1 MSHLNPF
8 GRKDEPASST
18 IPKMLKGWN
27 RSVAKK
33 YMIVAFMNPICTRIF
48 EILLS
53 LVPVCRGISRDLLW
67 RIY

>member
-1 MSHLNPF
+1 
-8 GRKDEPASST
+8 
-18 IPKMLKGWN
+18 LKGWN

-33 YMIVAFMNPICTRIF
+33 YMIIAFMNPICTRIF